1 MQSFGKLVLTL
12 ADGRKQEFELAK
24 SSITLGRATTNDI
37 ALADAKVSRTH
48 ARVECGAADCT
59 ITDLGSANGT
69 RVNGARVERATL
81 APGDVITLGDSTLR
95 FEIGA
100 PRPEPELTRIESQ
113 ADLNATLTQASLPV
127 TLSDTRVPRLAIH
140 TPGRTWEIPL
150 TKDKLTI
157 GRQSESDIFL
167 DDAKVSRAHACI
179 ERRGDAF
186 VLRDLGSTNGTWR
199 GEQRLDT
206 YILHDSDT
214 LRIGQARLVFKR
226 GFGSDDLT
234 VIAEPMSSRKQARR
248 PVVIVPGAMGSD
260 LWRGNEQ
267 LWPNARNLFAH
278 PEVYC
283 FKEDQPLQ
291 ARAIISEMVI
301 VPNLIKLEQYNRLGD
316 YLQEGLGYERGKDL
330 FEFPYDWRQDN
341 RVSAKQLAAA
351 IDRWQIKPPLTI
363 IAHSMGCLVSRYY
376 VERWGGKSKVERLV
390 LMGGPHYGGA
400 QAIGG
405 LLYGQGVLPFGLLGD
420 KLRQVLITLPSVY
433 QVLPTYS
440 CIFDQQDQAVDVYAD
455 EGWLPDAQ
463 RPLLRDARK
472 FRHELGTRS
481 SVPCVSIFGYGL
493 KTVTRATV
501 QRDRQGHWEKVNFTS
516 EPGGDTTIPEKSS
529 VVEGSEIHPVQQYHG
544 SLYVDNDVKMR
555 LKLELTR

>member
-1 MQSFGKLVLTL
+1 
-12 ADGRKQEFELAK
+12 
-24 SSITLGRATTNDI
+24 
-37 ALADAKVSRTH
+37 
-48 ARVECGAADCT
+48 
-59 ITDLGSANGT
+59 
-69 RVNGARVERATL
+69 
-81 APGDVITLGDSTLR
+81 
-95 FEIGA
+95 
-100 PRPEPELTRIESQ
+100 
-113 ADLNATLTQASLPV
+113 
-127 TLSDTRVPRLAIH
+127 
-140 TPGRTWEIPL
+140 
-150 TKDKLTI
+150 
-157 GRQSESDIFL
+157 
-167 DDAKVSRAHACI
+167 
-179 ERRGDAF
+179 
-186 VLRDLGSTNGTWR
+186 
-199 GEQRLDT
+199 
-206 YILHDSDT
+206 
-214 LRIGQARLVFKR
+214 
-226 GFGSDDLT
+226 
-234 VIAEPMSSRKQARR
+234 
-248 PVVIVPGAMGSD
+248 
-260 LWRGNEQ
+260 

-291 ARAIISEMVI
+291 ARAIVSEMVI

-463 RPLLRDARK
+463 RPLLRDARE

-501 QRDRQGHWEKVNFTS
+501 QRDQQGRWAKVNFTS